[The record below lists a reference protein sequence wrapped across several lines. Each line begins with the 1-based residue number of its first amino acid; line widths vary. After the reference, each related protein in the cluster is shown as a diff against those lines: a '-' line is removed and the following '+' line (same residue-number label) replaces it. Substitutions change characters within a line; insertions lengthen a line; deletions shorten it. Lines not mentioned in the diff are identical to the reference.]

1 MAREPDASEVMLTP
15 LTLERSGTPSNPVVV
30 VRGEIDVATSPVL
43 RSELASVL
51 ASEPDD
57 VTLDLRDVTFVDSSG
72 LGVMVGALKRLR
84 EGGGERFAI
93 VDPQDAVRKVFD
105 ITGLSSLF
113 QIEVTERS

>member
-1 MAREPDASEVMLTP
+1 MAREPEGAEAMLTP
-15 LTLERSGTPSNPVVV
+15 LTLERRGTAKNPVVV
-30 VRGEIDVATSPVL
+30 VHGEIDVATSPML

-51 ASEPDD
+51 ATQPAD
-57 VTLDLRDVTFVDSSG
+57 VTLDLHDVSFVDSSG

-93 VDPQDAVRKVFD
+93 VDPQDSVRKVFD

-113 QIEVTERS
+113 QIEAAASS